1 MLKCDK
7 IATQHGE
14 VLELADRT
22 DLGSVG
28 ATREGSNPSFPTR
41 QMASWCVVG
50 ANATATQFLIHWLM
64 YEPRKDTV
72 LKIDVQTQDDWTALM
87 TVEVP
92 EERVQ
97 PALKA
102 AARKLSQQ
110 TRIPGFRPGKAP
122 YDVVLRMFGKPAL
135 YEAAMDDLGQK
146 VYEEA
151 LQQSNLEAAATAHLE
166 NIQLEP
172 MALTFHVPLK
182 PEVIL
187 PDHRAVRVPYSP
199 PSITEEAVNDVLNSL
214 RDRQATT
221 EAVQRPAELGD
232 VATLDVNGFFNEGL
246 NPSDFLMADKD
257 VQFNLDASADWPMP
271 GFANQLVGLS
281 AGDTRTFDM
290 AFPEDYANE
299 SLRGQLAHFEVTVK
313 DVKGRTLPEL
323 SDEFAKSVGDFN
335 SLDELTSRI
344 RSDLQKQ
351 AERANEQDYLTQAME
366 QLLAQASIKH
376 PPVLLND
383 EVTDMVRDLD
393 QRLREQRLTLEDY
406 LKIEGKSEDDLREEF
421 KPRAQ
426 ERLKRSLI
434 LGKIVDLENLRVS
447 DDELLAEV
455 DKMTTMMP
463 TQAEAVRKYYS
474 QNAEARLS
482 LAMNLLTQKAQQRL
496 IAIAKGEDLPPLAA
510 ETPAEAPAA

>member
-1 MLKCDK
+1 M
-7 IATQHGE
+7 
-14 VLELADRT
+14 
-22 DLGSVG
+22 
-28 ATREGSNPSFPTR
+28 F
-41 QMASWCVVG
+41 
-50 ANATATQFLIHWLM
+50 
-64 YEPRKDTV
+64 EPRKDTV
-72 LKIDVQTQDDWTALM
+72 LKIDVQTQEDWTALL

-92 EERVQ
+92 DEQVQ

-102 AARKLSQQ
+102 AARKISQQ

-122 YDVVLRMFGKPAL
+122 YEVVLRMYGKPAL
-135 YEAAMDDLGQK
+135 YEAAIDDLGNK

-151 LQQSNLEAAATAHLE
+151 LKQANLEAAATAHLE
-166 NIQLEP
+166 DIKLEP
-172 MALTFHVPLK
+172 TMTLTFHVPLK
-182 PEVIL
+182 PEVTL
-187 PDHRAVRVPYSP
+187 TDHRAVRVPYSP
-199 PSITEEAVNDVLNSL
+199 PNITEDAVNDVLNSL

-257 VQFNLDASADWPMP
+257 VQFNLDVTADWPMP
-271 GFANQLVGLS
+271 GFANQLVGLN
-281 AGDTRTFDM
+281 AGETRKFDM

-313 DVKGRTLPEL
+313 EVKARTLPDL
-323 SDEFAKSVGDFN
+323 TDEFAQSVGDFN

-351 AERANEQDYLTQAME
+351 AERTIEQEYLNQAME
-366 QLLAQASIKH
+366 QLLAQAELKY
-376 PPVLLND
+376 PPVLLEQ

-393 QRLREQRLTLEDY
+393 QRLREQRLTLDDY
-406 LKIEGKSEDDLREEF
+406 LKIEGKSEDDLRAEF
-421 KPRAQ
+421 KPRAE

-434 LGKIVDLENLRVS
+434 LGKIVDLENLRVT

-455 DKMTTMMP
+455 ERMTALMP
-463 TQAEAVRKYYS
+463 TQADAVRKYYS
-474 QNAEARLS
+474 KNAEARFS

-510 ETPAEAPAA
+510 EASAATPTEAPAA